1 MTPTKQAN
9 LIMSVQNIASV
20 FQYRY
25 QECLNNVMQVSDL
38 ASAIA
43 SSSVQLSSNV
53 PVNASW
59 QLNGVEVSMNLE
71 STYSNCKNTC

>member
-1 MTPTKQAN
+1 MK
-9 LIMSVQNIASV
+9 LSVQNIASV

-43 SSSVQLSSNV
+43 SSSVQLSSKV

>member
-9 LIMSVQNIASV
+9 LIMSVQNVASI

-25 QECLNNVMQVSDL
+25 QECLNSVMQVSDL
-38 ASAIA
+38 TSALGASL
-43 SSSVQLSSNV
+43 QLNQQV

-59 QLNGVEVSMNLE
+59 QLNGVEVS
-71 STYSNCKNTC
+71 